1 MKKLMVIL
9 IVGFVLVM
17 CQGLR
22 KVAAGDHDDEGTPLK
37 ALAGKY
43 SSTAHAS
50 YALCLD
56 PTNNFAEISC
66 ADNKAK
72 VFPETEVDVGNG
84 TQDASGNS
92 CTTYT
97 GTISDQPPDVSPPI
111 VAVFQVV
118 SKDTSFDPATG
129 AGDGT
134 YTGYTG
140 GKCVGA
146 DFDSGGA
153 TKVVSGGFH
162 FVISDHRKRVDFILT
177 SNTDQVGGRGDF
189 SYYGTNFRQ

>member
-1 MKKLMVIL
+1 MKRLLLIL
-9 IVGFVLVM
+9 AVGFVLVM
-17 CQGLR
+17 SQGLR
-22 KVAAGDHDDEGTPLK
+22 KVAAGDDEGNPLE

-72 VFPETEVDVGNG
+72 VFPETEVDVGSG
-84 TQDASGNS
+84 TQDAKGNS

-97 GTISDQPPDVSPPI
+97 GTISDQPPDVSPPL
-111 VAVFQVV
+111 VAVFEVV
-118 SKDTSFDPATG
+118 SKDTSFDPTTG
-129 AGDGT
+129 SGDGT
-134 YTGYTG
+134 YTGYAG

-146 DFDSGGA
+146 DFDKNGA

-162 FVISDHRKRVDFILT
+162 FVISDHRKRVDFLLT
-177 SNTDQVGGRGDF
+177 SNTDQIGGRGDF
-189 SYYGTNFRQ
+189 SYYGTNLRQ